1 MIIWLCLLI
10 ALVTVGG
17 FVLARIK
24 SLIFWDQNGFRPQAP
39 RYQPLATKWRI
50 WSGGLTEGLL
60 IDTVSD
66 HQSLRLEFRVIR
78 CSGPH
83 RSEFGRINNMHILA
97 RPPGHPTLCSTY
109 FHFPILSTP
118 TPNLSFVVLK
128 AFAFFRS
135 HLTTVELIHSGVLR
149 FNKNSDYGR
158 LPRNFGCN
166 CDSEWDS
173 ERAICWTEL
182 PSCH

>member
-1 MIIWLCLLI
+1 M
-10 ALVTVGG
+10 
-17 FVLARIK
+17 
-24 SLIFWDQNGFRPQAP
+24 
-39 RYQPLATKWRI
+39 
-50 WSGGLTEGLL
+50 EGLL

-66 HQSLRLEFRVIR
+66 HQSLRLEFRGIR
-78 CSGPH
+78 CGRH

-97 RPPGHPTLCSTY
+97 PLPSAAIPNLLS
-109 FHFPILSTP
+109 PLSTP
-118 TPNLSFVVLK
+118 GPNLSFGALK

-173 ERAICWTEL
+173 ERAIC
-182 PSCH
+182 

>member
-1 MIIWLCLLI
+1 MAW
-10 ALVTVGG
+10 G
-17 FVLARIK
+17 LA
-24 SLIFWDQNGFRPQAP
+24 

-50 WSGGLTEGLL
+50 SSCGLVEGLL

-78 CSGPH
+78 CGGH

-97 RPPGHPTLCSTY
+97 PLPSAAIPNLLS
-109 FHFPILSTP
+109 PLSTP
-118 TPNLSFVVLK
+118 GPNLSFGALK